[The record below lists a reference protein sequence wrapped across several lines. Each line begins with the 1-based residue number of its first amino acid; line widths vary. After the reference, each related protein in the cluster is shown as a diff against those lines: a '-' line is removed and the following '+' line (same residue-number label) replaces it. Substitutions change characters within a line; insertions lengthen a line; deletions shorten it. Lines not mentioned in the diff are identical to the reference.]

1 MKLAKLA
8 TNFHPILL
16 GRKNDRLYGY
26 FSRGAI
32 VQFMPTLS
40 NLSTEL
46 NPFHKKDFLL
56 HVIAVEYLESYQLK
70 LRFNNGIE
78 GIVDLEA
85 ELHGEIFEP
94 LNDKNLFQQ
103 VFVTTRTIEWPNGA
117 DFAPEF
123 LFEIAV
129 NKQSVNV

>member
-1 MKLAKLA
+1 MHVKE
-8 TNFHPILL
+8 NLL
-16 GRKNDRLYGY
+16 
-26 FSRGAI
+26 
-32 VQFMPTLS
+32 
-40 NLSTEL
+40 TES
-46 NPFHKKDFLL
+46 NPFHKKDLWL